1 MTIHRTPSMDDI
13 AKIKMSYA
21 DVVANFKFLDTTNK
35 NLSAIQDALN
45 ENAKRIYDMYG
56 RIILK
61 VGPEPDD
68 YLDIT
73 SPRASYQ
80 LDTVKVNFTQ
90 TNSQGIPIESFQ

>member
-1 MTIHRTPSMDDI
+1 MIQRPPTMEEL

-21 DVVANFKFLDTTNK
+21 DVVATFKFQDTTKK

-45 ENAKRIYDMYG
+45 ENAKKIYDQFG

-73 SPRASYQ
+73 SPRASFQ

-90 TNSQGIPIESFQ
+90 TNSQGVPIESFQ